1 MDTELLHGIE
11 STKLIKKS
19 YTFSSK
25 SISVFLKY
33 SSKKEVLLMLAFI
46 GFRVSSVY
54 LNLRIKVRN
63 HLPLPMIIKPKFEL
77 GYLFQ
82 KSRHYLI
89 PHVLMDFADTK
100 TQTHLIHSTRNM

>member
-82 KSRHYLI
+82 KSRHYLNDSSRFNGLCR
-89 PHVLMDFADTK
+89 H
-100 TQTHLIHSTRNM
+100 